1 MLDRNTT
8 QYMIDE
14 MQAKMDNR
22 KKKLGDTQE
31 KLTAAEKRIA
41 ELEKILAKKS
51 KCREVSESE
60 RGAAFSAFPED
71 QDKSRQ
77 ERENII

>member
-1 MLDRNTT
+1 MGVFSEELRMLDRNTT

-31 KLTAAEKRIA
+31 KLTAAEKWIA
-41 ELEKILAKKS
+41 ELEKILVKKS
-51 KCREVSESE
+51 K
-60 RGAAFSAFPED
+60 
-71 QDKSRQ
+71 SR
-77 ERENII
+77 

>member
-1 MLDRNTT
+1 MGVFSEELRMLDRNTT
-8 QYMIDE
+8 QY
-14 MQAKMDNR
+14 MDNR

-51 KCREVSESE
+51 K
-60 RGAAFSAFPED
+60 
-71 QDKSRQ
+71 SR
-77 ERENII
+77 

>member
-1 MLDRNTT
+1 MGVFSEKLRMLDRNTT

-31 KLTAAEKRIA
+31 KLTAAEKRSA
-41 ELEKILAKKS
+41 ELEKILVKKS
-51 KCREVSESE
+51 K
-60 RGAAFSAFPED
+60 
-71 QDKSRQ
+71 SR
-77 ERENII
+77 

>member
-1 MLDRNTT
+1 MGVFSEKLRMLNRNTT

-14 MQAKMDNR
+14 MHAKMNNR

-41 ELEKILAKKS
+41 ELEKILVKKS
-51 KCREVSESE
+51 K
-60 RGAAFSAFPED
+60 
-71 QDKSRQ
+71 SR
-77 ERENII
+77 

>member
-1 MLDRNTT
+1 MGVFSEELRMLDRNTT

-22 KKKLGDTQE
+22 KKNLGDTQE

-41 ELEKILAKKS
+41 ELEKILVKKS
-51 KCREVSESE
+51 K
-60 RGAAFSAFPED
+60 
-71 QDKSRQ
+71 SR
-77 ERENII
+77 

>member
-1 MLDRNTT
+1 MGVFSEELRMLDRNTT

-31 KLTAAEKRIA
+31 KLTAAEKRTA
-41 ELEKILAKKS
+41 ELEKILVKKS
-51 KCREVSESE
+51 K
-60 RGAAFSAFPED
+60 
-71 QDKSRQ
+71 SR
-77 ERENII
+77 

>member
-1 MLDRNTT
+1 MGVFSEELRMLDRNTT

-31 KLTAAEKRIA
+31 KLTAAEKRSA
-41 ELEKILAKKS
+41 ELEKILVKKS
-51 KCREVSESE
+51 K
-60 RGAAFSAFPED
+60 
-71 QDKSRQ
+71 SR
-77 ERENII
+77 

>member
-1 MLDRNTT
+1 MGVFSEELRMLDRNTT

-31 KLTAAEKRIA
+31 KLTAADKRIA
-41 ELEKILAKKS
+41 ELEKILVKKS
-51 KCREVSESE
+51 K
-60 RGAAFSAFPED
+60 
-71 QDKSRQ
+71 SR
-77 ERENII
+77 

>member
-1 MLDRNTT
+1 MGVFSEELRMLDRNTT

-41 ELEKILAKKS
+41 ELKKILVKKS
-51 KCREVSESE
+51 K
-60 RGAAFSAFPED
+60 
-71 QDKSRQ
+71 SR
-77 ERENII
+77 